1 MSFEYY
7 EILEVERDADA
18 HEIKRAYRK
27 KAMKYHP
34 DRNWWDKSAE
44 KKFKQINEAYSIL
57 SNEKK
62 RVSYDRFWK
71 EWANW
76 MWGNWWWFSWFWNW
90 WFEVNLED
98 IFENFMWGNW
108 WWFSWFW
115 NRSNSNVVHWED
127 ILVNIDLT
135 FEESILWKEAKI
147 NYSKK
152 IKCSWC
158 NWTWAK
164 DESDLESCKACN
176 WQWRVKKQV
185 RSLFWIMEQVV
196 QCSDCSGNWKVIK
209 NKCKTCNWNKLEFV
223 DTTKEVEI
231 PAWIEDWMKMKLNN
245 DWSEWINSHNWDLYI
260 VVNIP
265 NELKWLTREW
275 NNLLYTINIDPVE
288 AVLWTSKK
296 IKIPI
301 IWNKEIDIKQ
311 WLQHWEK
318 ILFKWLWVTY
328 LWQDKKWDLV
338 LTIDISIPKRLAKEE
353 RELYEKIA
361 KLKKLNIKNKKWFL
375 DKIFG

>member
-7 EILEVERDADA
+7 EILEVEKNAET

-34 DRNWWDKSAE
+34 DRNKWDKNAE
-44 KKFKQINEAYSIL
+44 NKFKQINEAYSVL
-57 SNEKK
+57 SDRTK
-62 RVSYDRFWK
+62 RSNYDRFWK
-71 EWANW
+71 KWVNW
-76 MWGNWWWFSWFWNW
+76 MWGSWWFSWFWNW

-98 IFENFMWGNW
+98 IFENFMWGNS

-115 NRSNSNVVHWED
+115 NRNNSNVINWED

-135 FEESILWKEAKI
+135 FKESILWKKLKI

-152 IKCSWC
+152 VKCKKCS
-158 NWTWAK
+158 WTWAK
-164 DESDLESCKACN
+164 DKTDLKACEICN

-185 RSLFWIMEQVV
+185 RSLFGIMEQVV
-196 QCSDCSGNWKVIK
+196 QCDECFGSWKIIK
-209 NKCKTCNWNKLEFV
+209 NKCKTCNWNKLEFT
-223 DTTKEVEI
+223 DTEKEVEI
-231 PAWIEDWMKMKLNN
+231 PAWIEDWMKMKLSN

-260 VVNIP
+260 TVNVK

-288 AVLWTSKK
+288 AVLWTKKK

-301 IWNKEIDIKQ
+301 IWNKEINIDQ

-328 LWQDKKWDLV
+328 LWQDKKWDLI
-338 LTIDISIPKRLAKEE
+338 LTINISVPKRLAKEE